1 MLIYVRAIRTS
12 DFHLCVD
19 ALSNIVPW
27 FFSLNHTHNARWIP
41 VHILYMVSL
50 HANHPD
56 VYEHFLKG
64 EFTVLKTGRAIA
76 IDRAHEQNNAAVKG
90 DGDAVGLT
98 ENSAALQRWMVS
110 GPEMDRV
117 IEHLVMPEKTLTY
130 NTMSKTKTH
139 KPFLRDIKSLILTME
154 DMGNPFCEN
163 SSDLLVL
170 DTRDVADKTFADG
183 MYTIENIGQK
193 QYDAYVCERLI
204 DQVRPISDPI
214 NMIKRNNIPLFTTTP
229 RRVKSISQQQVL
241 SLKGDYSFFSR
252 FYVASQ
258 IRNGDLDDFF
268 NMKINHIPQL
278 CPRWVLW
285 ELVLTALVDCLE
297 DIAAAYPS
305 VNTPAVQTVIIDSA
319 RAVSMLK
326 PGPATK
332 TFFDF
337 ANQHFLPDIKSHLH
351 SWYIFFR

>member
-1 MLIYVRAIRTS
+1 
-12 DFHLCVD
+12 
-19 ALSNIVPW
+19 
-27 FFSLNHTHNARWIP
+27 
-41 VHILYMVSL
+41 
-50 HANHPD
+50 
-56 VYEHFLKG
+56 
-64 EFTVLKTGRAIA
+64 
-76 IDRAHEQNNAAVKG
+76 
-90 DGDAVGLT
+90 
-98 ENSAALQRWMVS
+98 
-110 GPEMDRV
+110 
-117 IEHLVMPEKTLTY
+117 
-130 NTMSKTKTH
+130 
-139 KPFLRDIKSLILTME
+139 
-154 DMGNPFCEN
+154 
-163 SSDLLVL
+163 
-170 DTRDVADKTFADG
+170 

-229 RRVKSISQQQVL
+229 RRVKSISQQQVS

-268 NMKINHIPQL
+268 NVKINHIPQL

-285 ELVLTALVDCLE
+285 ELVLSLTALVDCLE

-305 VNTPAVQTVIIDSA
+305 GNTPAVQTVIIDSA
-319 RAVSMLK
+319 RAISMLK

-332 TFFDF
+332 IFLDS

-351 SWYIFFR
+351 SWYIFSR